1 MIDPGREIRQEIIGA
16 VATSPIKETLGG
28 AFRGALWGGGIAGAA
43 QLAGV
48 GGTSIAAGAIAG
60 AAMGGLA
67 SAALSLIP
75 IWERLSRV
83 SLTLVDSLAAVHP
96 VYRAMS
102 RIAGAQERTQG
113 FQWGE
118 AIRPLME
125 KWFAWS
131 MEFQRSWTDLKIA
144 LYHAVA
150 PLLKG
155 LLNSIIA
162 LSPAIIG
169 LANIAVGFIGGLVKA
184 GAVIMRLVD
193 ILDKIIGMFAKLAP
207 GGAVGERMAHIGLTA
222 ALAGGMTYALTRS
235 PYLAGRVALGTAG
248 IGAALGMGETAGEEA
263 GGIGAL
269 ISAALTAWG
278 IKAIVAAILTKGLG
292 VAATTAGPIGWIV
305 GGSIAALALA
315 GGQGALSSGPSF
327 GQGGMSR
334 GAAGTPSLTQTIG
347 GATANVTVQVQDHTE
362 LTRAF
367 EEAWSKIRRTLME
380 REAEMVISSMR
391 LRESIL

>member
-1 MIDPGREIRQEIIGA
+1 
-16 VATSPIKETLGG
+16 
-28 AFRGALWGGGIAGAA
+28 
-43 QLAGV
+43 
-48 GGTSIAAGAIAG
+48 
-60 AAMGGLA
+60 
-67 SAALSLIP
+67 
-75 IWERLSRV
+75 
-83 SLTLVDSLAAVHP
+83 
-96 VYRAMS
+96 
-102 RIAGAQERTQG
+102 
-113 FQWGE
+113 
-118 AIRPLME
+118 
-125 KWFAWS
+125 
-131 MEFQRSWTDLKIA
+131 
-144 LYHAVA
+144 
-150 PLLKG
+150 
-155 LLNSIIA
+155 
-162 LSPAIIG
+162 
-169 LANIAVGFIGGLVKA
+169 
-184 GAVIMRLVD
+184 
-193 ILDKIIGMFAKLAP
+193 
-207 GGAVGERMAHIGLTA
+207 MAHIGLTA

>member
-1 MIDPGREIRQEIIGA
+1 MA
-16 VATSPIKETLGG
+16 SPTGNALSG
-28 AFRGALWGGGIAGAA
+28 AFRGALWGGGGAAAAQFLATGSVTSAGVIAGAA
-43 QLAGV
+43 
-48 GGTSIAAGAIAG
+48 AG
-60 AAMGGLA
+60 AALGGLA

-83 SLTLVDSLAAVHP
+83 SIGLVDSLASVHP
-96 VYRAMS
+96 VFRAMS
-102 RIAGAQERTQG
+102 RIAAVQERMQG

-144 LYHAVA
+144 FYQALA
-150 PLLKG
+150 PSLKS
-155 LLNSIIA
+155 LLNSITA

-169 LANIAVGFIGGLVKA
+169 LANIAVGFISGIVKV
-184 GAVIMRLVD
+184 GAIIMRLVD
-193 ILDKIIGMFAKLAP
+193 MLDRVISAVAKLAP
-207 GGAVGERMAHIGLTA
+207 GGTTGERMAHVGLTSA
-222 ALAGGMTYALTRS
+222 IAGGLTLAVTKSPALAS
-235 PYLAGRVALGTAG
+235 RVALGTAG
-248 IGAALGMGETAGEEA
+248 IGAALGLGEAAGEGKGVGLGEV
-263 GGIGAL
+263 IGA
-269 ISAALTAWG
+269 ALASLG
-278 IKAIVAAILTKGLG
+278 IKALLAAALVRLG
-292 VAATTAGPIGWIV
+292 VASTAAGPIGWFV
-305 GGSIAALALA
+305 GAGLAAASLLLSSG
-315 GGQGALSSGPSF
+315 GGQGTLSNGPSF
-327 GQGGMSR
+327 GQGGISR
-334 GAAGTPSLTQTIG
+334 GVAGTPSLTQTIG